1 VFQRL
6 DYAGTDPTS
15 HPDSALTPSARQ
27 FTGATSVLALWGER
41 RWTPFAR
48 LTLRQGLR
56 VELGPALAGAPS
68 VRLAP
73 RVEGRYAVGS
83 GVTLSAGYG
92 RTYQYAQAVGPTGPG
107 VGPELHLSD
116 VWLAA
121 GDTVPAIRADVATA
135 GAEYWVGGKWVAGL
149 DVYQR
154 HATGVAVPDPT
165 PGPFLPTRPL
175 FVPAVNDARG
185 AEASLRKLAGRWT
198 ASVSLAVSRSDLTA
212 RGYRYPAPNGRRRV
226 LHATALVRARPAL
239 LVGGALTVASGA
251 AFTRFVGSIE
261 AWQPPLV
268 PYATLPYAEVPG
280 GAQGPGYTTFDVL
293 VDWDHVARG
302 WTLEAY
308 LQLRNALGATNAVT
322 YAGSVEGCTGGQSPT
337 KVQVAPGLC
346 DYYVRSLPRLPLVG
360 VRVSF

>member
-1 VFQRL
+1 
-6 DYAGTDPTS
+6 
-15 HPDSALTPSARQ
+15 
-27 FTGATSVLALWGER
+27 
-41 RWTPFAR
+41 
-48 LTLRQGLR
+48 
-56 VELGPALAGAPS
+56 
-68 VRLAP
+68 
-73 RVEGRYAVGS
+73 
-83 GVTLSAGYG
+83 
-92 RTYQYAQAVGPTGPG
+92 
-107 VGPELHLSD
+107 
-116 VWLAA
+116 
-121 GDTVPAIRADVATA
+121 
-135 GAEYWVGGKWVAGL
+135 
-149 DVYQR
+149 VYQR